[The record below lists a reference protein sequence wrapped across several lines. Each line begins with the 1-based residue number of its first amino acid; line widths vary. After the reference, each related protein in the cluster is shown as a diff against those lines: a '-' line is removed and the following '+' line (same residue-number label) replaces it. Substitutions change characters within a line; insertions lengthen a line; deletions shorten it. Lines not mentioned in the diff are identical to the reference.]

1 LGDEV
6 YNGLEIEAF
15 QKEGKMKTVI
25 HTSKSRIVREDG
37 PTRKAVI
44 EGFSGEVYY
53 GVHGGIKDF
62 YKVEPKEEHPATL
75 DHIVTAV
82 AA

>member
-1 LGDEV
+1 M
-6 YNGLEIEAF
+6 
-15 QKEGKMKTVI
+15 GKLV
-25 HTSKSRIVREDG
+25 HTSVSRIVREKG

-44 EGFSGEVYY
+44 EGFDGDVRY
-53 GVHGGIKDF
+53 GVHGGIKKF
-62 YKVEPKEEHPATL
+62 YGIEPEEEHPATL

>member
-1 LGDEV
+1 MTHPVPL
-6 YNGLEIEAF
+6 LE
-15 QKEGKMKTVI
+15 EGEEISGGGNMGEIV
-25 HTSKSRIVREDG
+25 HTSRSRIIREEG
-37 PTRKAVI
+37 PTRKALI

-53 GVHGGIKDF
+53 GVHGGIKKF

-75 DHIVTAV
+75 DHMVSAV

>member
-1 LGDEV
+1 M
-6 YNGLEIEAF
+6 
-15 QKEGKMKTVI
+15 GKLV
-25 HTSKSRIVREDG
+25 HTSVSRIVREKG

-44 EGFSGEVYY
+44 EGFDGEVHY
-53 GVHGGIKDF
+53 GVHGGIKKF
-62 YKVEPKEEHPATL
+62 YGIEPEEEHPATL

>member
-1 LGDEV
+1 MGEV
-6 YNGLEIEAF
+6 
-15 QKEGKMKTVI
+15 V
-25 HTSKSRIVREDG
+25 HTSHSRIVREDG

-44 EGFSGEVYY
+44 EGFPGDVHY
-53 GVHGGIKDF
+53 GVHGGIKKF
-62 YKVEPKEEHPATL
+62 YKMEPKEEHPATL